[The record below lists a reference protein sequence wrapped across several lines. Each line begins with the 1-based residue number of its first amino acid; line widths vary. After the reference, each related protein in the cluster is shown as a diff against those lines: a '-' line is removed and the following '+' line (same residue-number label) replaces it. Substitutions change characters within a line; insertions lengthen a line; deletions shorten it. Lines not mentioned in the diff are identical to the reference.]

1 MMMKRLLLVVPFVV
15 IIVLVQSFFWVPT
28 YDDQVKGHP
37 DRLVQF
43 IEGSIGDASIL
54 NPILSAD
61 SASSTINGQV
71 FEGLIDYDQDLRY
84 RGRLATHWHI
94 YEEAF
99 FLVNDQAS
107 FPDGTPI
114 GAEDIVARIEQARV
128 QQAAQPMKW
137 LTNIDRIEVL
147 PAQTLTQQVRHPQTE
162 KDAAAAPLTVTLN
175 LPERIK
181 ITLHEVDQDLFTHLT
196 TILGSDYFTTIA
208 PERYLQVP
216 DAALSTALAAQLIQ
230 ITEHNPI
237 IVFFLRRGVR
247 FHDGQAFDADDVKFT
262 YEAIMN
268 PANLSPR
275 VSDFEPV
282 KQVRVLD
289 SHTLE
294 IVYKRLYSPAFGTW
308 SMGMLP
314 QHLLNREALANE
326 ARTRGLD
333 PNTFTMRDSTFNRQP
348 IGVGPFKFQEWKSD
362 ELIRLVRN
370 DDYWEGPP
378 AYKEYVYRILPDLLG
393 QEMSFYA
400 GTVDLYSAQAHQ
412 VARLQNDPR
421 YQHFSG
427 LALGYTYIGYN
438 LRRDLFKDPRVRR
451 ALGMAIN
458 VNEMLTYLFYGQAEP
473 ITGPFVKQTDYYNHD
488 VQPLPYDPEG
498 AQRLLAEAGWHK
510 VNDRLE
516 KDGQPFEFTLLTNH
530 GNDERKAIMIIA
542 QNAWKKL
549 GINVQADTVEWAVF
563 LKKHINVGNF
573 DAVILGWSM
582 GIDPDLYQIWHSSQS
597 GPFQLNFVGYQSPEA
612 DDLIVKIRREYDHA
626 QQVAYTHHLHRLIYA
641 DQPYTFLYV
650 KKWTALLDK
659 KIVIRDVAADG
670 TEHYAPI
677 RSTQT
682 GNFRFYFNKWIKLPH
697 VPVLT
702 TQ

>member
-1 MMMKRLLLVVPFVV
+1 MVIKRLLLVVPLAV
-15 IIVLVQSFFWVPT
+15 IVILVQSFFWVPT
-28 YDDQVKGHP
+28 YDDQVKGNP

-61 SASSTINGQV
+61 TASSTINGQV
-71 FEGLIDYDQDLRY
+71 FEGLIDYDADLRH
-84 RGRLATHWHI
+84 RGRLATHWRI
-94 YEEAF
+94 YEETF

-114 GAEDIVARIEQARV
+114 VAEDIVTRIEQAKA
-128 QQAAQPMKW
+128 QQGTQPVKW
-137 LTNIDRIEVL
+137 LANIDSVEVL
-147 PAQTLTQQVRHPQTE
+147 PAQTSTQEVRHPQTE
-162 KDAAAAPLTVTLN
+162 KGATAPTLTATIS
-175 LPERIK
+175 LPKRIK

-196 TILGSDYFTTIA
+196 AILGPDYFTTIA

-216 DAALSTALAAQLIQ
+216 DPTLSAALASQLIQ
-230 ITEHNPI
+230 TTEHNPI
-237 IVFFLRRGVR
+237 IIFFLRRGVR
-247 FHDGQAFDADDVKFT
+247 FHDGHAFDANDVKFT

-308 SMGMLP
+308 SMGILP

-326 ARTRGLD
+326 ARARGLD
-333 PNTFTMRDSTFNRQP
+333 PDRFTLRDSTFNRQP
-348 IGVGPFKFQEWKSD
+348 IGVGPFVFNEWKSD

-370 DDYWEGPP
+370 NDYWEGPP

-412 VARLQNDPR
+412 VARLQNDSR

-438 LRRDLFKDPRVRR
+438 MRRDLFKDPRVRR

-458 VNEMLTYLFYGQAEP
+458 VNDMITYLFYDQAEP

-498 AQRLLAEAGWHK
+498 AKRLLEEAGWHK
-510 VNDRLE
+510 VNGRLE

-549 GINVQADTVEWAVF
+549 GITVQADTVEWAVF
-563 LKKHINVGNF
+563 LKKHVNVGNF

-597 GPFQLNFVGYQSPEA
+597 GPYQLNFVGYDNPTA
-612 DDLIVKIRREYDHA
+612 DDLILKIRREYDHA
-626 QQVAYTHHLHRLIYA
+626 QQAVYTHQLHRIIYA

-659 KIVIRDVAADG
+659 KIVIRDVSADG

-677 RSTQT
+677 KPTQT
-682 GNFRFYFNKWIKLPH
+682 GNFRFYFNKWIKLPQA
-697 VPVLT
+697 PTLT